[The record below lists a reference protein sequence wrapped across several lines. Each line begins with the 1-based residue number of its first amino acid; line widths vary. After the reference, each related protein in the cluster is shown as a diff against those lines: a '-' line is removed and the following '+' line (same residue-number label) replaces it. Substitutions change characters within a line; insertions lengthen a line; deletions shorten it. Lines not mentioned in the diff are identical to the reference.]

1 MSHPISY
8 NSIDKLI
15 FKGDSEA
22 GAVAAEAAALG
33 TVAAYPLLRHAAR
46 MPGQGPLLRHAG
58 LPRPAGLA
66 GDWPPEAE
74 SWNGRPRE
82 AAAAVGES
90 GGTATAVPP
99 KETTGG
105 RRPHR
110 TGRGIAATEET
121 ERREDDVQLVTC
133 CG

>member
-1 MSHPISY
+1 M
-8 NSIDKLI
+8 
-15 FKGDSEA
+15 
-22 GAVAAEAAALG
+22 AAEAAALG